1 MGTISILAY
10 LRSPAFLPSFSPLFP
25 LFGAR
30 RSDKI
35 NHPQVIVDN
44 TMQNDSPMPSFLAG
58 GGEMGLRVAAF
69 DWAATPLGPIAEWPS
84 ALRIATGMVMASR
97 FPCCLVWG
105 KELITLYNDAFTPI
119 LGTKPDA
126 LGRPFSEI
134 WHEAWTLIGPIAER
148 AFAGEATFIEDYPL
162 QIVRSGQPE
171 DATFTFCYSPVR
183 DEAGTV
189 VGMMDT
195 VIETTSRVNAERAQ
209 AEALRQAE
217 DTLRQS
223 QKMEAVGQL
232 AGGLAHDFNN
242 LLMSITGSLELLS
255 MRLAQERHNDLE
267 HHIQVAQS
275 GARRAAALTHRLL
288 AFSRRQP
295 QDPKATDVNRL
306 VTGMEELIR
315 RSIGPGITLD
325 LACERGLWP
334 AWVDTHQLENALL
347 NLCLNARDAMPGQGT
362 LGIATRNVALEAGPA
377 RDLGLA
383 PGDYLLLRVTDTGRG
398 MAPDTVQ
405 RIFEPFFTTKSAG
418 QGTGLGLSML
428 YSFIRQ
434 SRGQVHVH
442 SRPGQGTAMTLY
454 FPRYLGAMAPLEH
467 AAVDTP
473 PVAARGETILIA
485 EDDAA
490 VLAVAAESLKELGYT
505 VAEAADGAAALRH
518 LASAEPLD
526 LLICDLGL
534 PGGINGHQVAE
545 AARQLRP
552 GMRVLI
558 MTGSGLD
565 GCDASSLGLAVPI
578 LPKPF
583 ALEDLARQVHA
594 LMHA

>member
-1 MGTISILAY
+1 
-10 LRSPAFLPSFSPLFP
+10 
-25 LFGAR
+25 
-30 RSDKI
+30 
-35 NHPQVIVDN
+35 
-44 TMQNDSPMPSFLAG
+44 MQNESPMPSFLAG

-69 DWAATPLGPIAEWPS
+69 DWAATPLGPIAAWPG
-84 ALRIATGMVMASR
+84 ALRVATGMVMASR

-134 WHEAWTLIGPIAER
+134 WHEAWPLIGPIADR

-162 QIVRSGQPE
+162 QILRSGQPE

-183 DEAGTV
+183 DERGAV

-195 VIETTSRVNAERAQ
+195 VMETTSRVNAERAQ

-242 LLMSITGSLELLS
+242 LLMGITGSLELLA
-255 MRLAQERHNDLE
+255 MRLAQQRHNDLE
-267 HHIQVAQS
+267 RHIEVAQS
-275 GARRAAALTHRLL
+275 GARKAAALTHRLL
-288 AFSRRQP
+288 AFSRHQP
-295 QDPKATDVNRL
+295 QDAKPTDVNRL
-306 VTGMEELIR
+306 VTGIEDLIR

-325 LACERGLWP
+325 LACEPALWP
-334 AWVDTHQLENALL
+334 AWVDRHQLENALL

-362 LGIATRNVALEAGPA
+362 LRIETRNVALDAGGA
-377 RDLGLA
+377 RELGLA
-383 PGDYLLLRVTDTGRG
+383 TGDYLLLRVTDTGCG
-398 MAPDTVQ
+398 MAPETVQ

-434 SRGQVHVH
+434 SRGQVHVS
-442 SRPGQGTAMTLY
+442 SRLGQGTAMTLY
-454 FPRYLGAMAPLEH
+454 VPRYQGAMASPEQ
-467 AAVDTP
+467 ATVDAP
-473 PVAARGETILIA
+473 PAAARGETILIA
-485 EDDAA
+485 EDDPA
-490 VLAVAAESLKELGYT
+490 VLAVAAESLKELGYI
-505 VAEAADGAAALRH
+505 VAEAADGAAALRR
-518 LASAEPLD
+518 LASPEPLD

-534 PGGINGHQVAE
+534 PGGINGHQLAQ
-545 AARQLRP
+545 AAHRLRP
-552 GMRVLI
+552 GLKVLI

-565 GCDASSLGLAVPI
+565 GYDASALEPALPV

-594 LMHA
+594 LMRG